1 MSKHYSFFYEVWV
14 CILMLEFS
22 FASLEHLLKKNA
34 TKVVPG
40 FLLKLL
46 GKKWKYRDNA
56 CSTEWETEKPL
67 LKILSAI

>member
-1 MSKHYSFFYEVWV
+1 MYSFFASSNLMINSLFYVTSLALTNEQTLFIFYEVWV

-46 GKKWKYRDNA
+46 GK
-56 CSTEWETEKPL
+56 
-67 LKILSAI
+67 